1 MRGVIIAMSCSVLS
15 VLTSIADR
23 RPGDDG
29 AGPRVALD
37 EYLSFAQYPDSR
49 PVDPGLFA
57 SDIEAFWSNNT
68 EHRGRDAVAK
78 AIEVSMREVADNMTS
93 FTPSATDVTVHRKG
107 DLAWLTCRIQSKG
120 VLRDGD
126 APFHRTV
133 RSTFIFEKRAG
144 RWQMV
149 HEHSSHLPDKE
160 P

>member
-1 MRGVIIAMSCSVLS
+1 MRGVTVVVFCSVLS
-15 VLTSIADR
+15 VLTSIADT

-29 AGPRVALD
+29 AGPRAALD
-37 EYLSFAQYPDSR
+37 EYLSFAQHPHPR

-68 EHRGRDAVAK
+68 EHHGRDAVAK
-78 AIEVSMREVADNMTS
+78 ATEVSMREVAEHLKS
-93 FTPSATDVTVHRKG
+93 FTFSATDVTVRRKG
-107 DLAWLTCRIQSKG
+107 DLAWLTCRIHSKG
-120 VLRDGD
+120 ILKDGD
-126 APFHRTV
+126 APYQRTI

-149 HEHSSHLPDKE
+149 HEHSSHLPDKG